1 MSDVIFKDE
10 RRDFSR
16 IALARP
22 TLLRVRGGTER
33 CQLVDISLQGALV
46 RLPWIRPAA
55 VGDLCTL
62 VVALDEGLAR
72 IRMEGVVAHRGEQTV
87 GIRCCEIDLDS
98 VVFLRRLLEVNLGND
113 RLLLRELAALASS
126 RRASPQRPRARG

>member
-1 MSDVIFKDE
+1 MSDVIIKDE

-22 TLLRVRGGTER
+22 TLLQVRGANER
-33 CQLVDISLQGALV
+33 CRLVDISLQGALV
-46 RLPWIRPAA
+46 KLPWIRPAA

-62 VVALDEGLAR
+62 TIALDDGLAR

-87 GIRCCEIDLDS
+87 GIRCLEIDLDS
-98 VVFLRRLLEVNLGND
+98 VAYLRRLLEVNLGSD

-126 RRASPQRPRARG
+126 RRAAVQRLRARG